1 MTDAFRDAELLAEAA
16 DLALREP
23 WEEADALSTYE
34 RQRDAAIADTFRI
47 TRELGAFPPPDRF
60 VSLQTELSRALDI
73 EAHALA
79 ARPAPF
85 GRVLQPALD

>member
-23 WEEADALSTYE
+23 WIEAKALTTYE
-34 RQRDAAIADTFRI
+34 RQRDTALADTFRI
-47 TRELGAFPPPDRF
+47 TRELGAFPRPDRF
-60 VSLQTELSRALDI
+60 VALQTELSRALDV
-73 EAHALA
+73 EAQALA

-85 GRVLQPALD
+85 ARVLEPALD